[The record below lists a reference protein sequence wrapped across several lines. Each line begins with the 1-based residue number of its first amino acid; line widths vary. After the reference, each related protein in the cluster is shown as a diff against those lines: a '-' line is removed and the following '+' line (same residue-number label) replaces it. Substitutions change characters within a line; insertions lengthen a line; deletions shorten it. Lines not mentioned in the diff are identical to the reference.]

1 MRHSSFPPVAELR
14 ATWGT
19 VVAVTRW
26 FARVDLSAAS
36 DAQKR
41 VVQQV
46 CDLLDQLRPA
56 RLDPTQQA
64 VEPDRGET
72 WVKLRHDSE
81 PWLEIRFVL
90 SDGWVNFYG
99 VMGHDEAYSVRPEPA
114 DAWESETIDILAHL
128 LQSDYTMDR
137 YALRG
142 KPWREVLAI
151 GNPYDRTL
159 TNGKSLA
166 SALPLG
172 RWARHTDSRRANFEC
187 RGTRTSMA

>member
-46 CDLLDQLRPA
+46 CDLLDQLQPA

-81 PWLEIRFVL
+81 PWLEIQFVL

-99 VMGHDEAYSVRPEPA
+99 VMGHDEAYTVRPGPA
-114 DAWESETIDILAHL
+114 DAWESETIDILANL
-128 LQSDYTMDR
+128 LQSDYFVDS
-137 YALRG
+137 YELRG
-142 KPWREVLAI
+142 KPWRDVVTI
-151 GNPYDRTL
+151 GHPYNRTWTL
-159 TNGKSLA
+159 LKLRV

-172 RWARHTDSRRANFEC
+172 RWARHTDSRRATFDC
-187 RGTRTSMA
+187 RGTRTVVA